1 MPVREYTMMNKNIFS
16 IIISATFIFINS
28 LAGTKQDI
36 INSNNYNKSAGE
48 LLTEGENCLY
58 QKKWSKGRD
67 LLQHIE
73 AHLPSSPEFATA
85 KLTLAD
91 SFFFESK
98 ASYPEA
104 IMHYTDYLTL
114 FPESQKKD
122 YALFHIGLCLCA
134 SINKVER
141 DQTNTIKTI
150 EAFENLLKEVPN
162 SIYAA
167 DAQAKIEICK
177 RQLAETDL
185 RVGITYVR
193 SFNYEAG
200 EKRINYALDTH
211 KNHLD
216 RKRAYFFLAEAIYK
230 GCLKMNKDKNSKR
243 ANKVTTTKDANTSL
257 QQELQHTNNRMSE
270 ARAYYEK
277 LIKDYPSTIWAIR
290 ANDRLMQMGQVGL
303 PNKIDN

>member
-1 MPVREYTMMNKNIFS
+1 MTNKNVFS

-28 LAGTKQDI
+28 LASTKQYT
-36 INSNNYNKSAGE
+36 INSNSYNKSAGE
-48 LLTEGENCLY
+48 LLTESEKYIY
-58 QKKWSKGRD
+58 QKKWSEGRN
-67 LLQHIE
+67 LLQYIE

-85 KLTLAD
+85 KLALAD

-98 ASYPEA
+98 ASCPEA

-122 YALFHIGLCLCA
+122 YALFHIGLCLYT

-185 RVGITYVR
+185 RVGIAYVR
-193 SFNYEAG
+193 SFHYEAG

-211 KNHLD
+211 KNYVDH
-216 RKRAYFFLAEAIYK
+216 KRAYFFLAEAIYK
-230 GCLKMNKDKNSKR
+230 SCLK
-243 ANKVTTTKDANTSL
+243 ANKVTTTKNTNTSL
-257 QQELQHTNNRMSE
+257 QQELQHTNNRISE
-270 ARAYYEK
+270 AKTYYEK
-277 LIKDYPSTIWAIR
+277 LIKDYPSSVWAIR
-290 ANDRLMQMGQVGL
+290 ANDRLIQMGQVNL
-303 PNKIDN
+303 PNNIDD